1 MNCGEIAQLLTKL
14 QIKTLN
20 EFTRNKNG
28 YRYGI

>member
-1 MNCGEIAQLLTKL
+1 MNCGEITQLLTEL
-14 QIKTLN
+14 QTKTFD